1 MPTLACLVVDHVPY
15 GSLQPA
21 EAIRHAGGAL
31 GKGWGVVLAFMGAGV
46 YTALPGQSPPAGEWI
61 SLSQA
66 LAELIESGKER
77 VQVLVDR
84 DSLDTF
90 GLSAD
95 DLVFGLK
102 PVPLEEMARA
112 IAGCDRA
119 LIF

>member
-46 YTALPGQSPPAGEWI
+46 YTALPGQSPSAGEWM

-66 LAELIESGKER
+66 LGELMQTGEGR

-84 DSLDTF
+84 DSLDAG
-90 GLSAD
+90 GLSAG
-95 DLVFGLK
+95 DLVPG
-102 PVPLEEMARA
+102 VRSASLEEIARA
-112 IAGCDRA
+112 IAGCDRT